1 MEGEYMT
8 EDMLKAKIEF
18 ELVTKKI
25 EQNLEELETFT
36 DCKN

>member
-1 MEGEYMT
+1 MT